1 MHPWLL
7 TKIHKIDLYL
17 TLSSICEKCVC
28 AYVNMRACA
37 HERMCLYAYARMCI
51 CAYVHMCI
59 CVSTDERTKERTD
72 GRMDG

>member
-51 CAYVHMCI
+51 CAYACLRMN
-59 CVSTDERTKERTD
+59 
-72 GRMDG
+72 GRKNGQMDGWTDDD

>member
-28 AYVNMRACA
+28 AYVNMRA
-37 HERMCLYAYARMCI
+37 RAYVPICV